1 MNYHGSVSNEEI
13 RTALQQ
19 THILAYPNVYPE
31 TACISVIEAM
41 SAGCVVVCPNLAVL
55 PETCANFAWMY
66 GFVQDKTE
74 HARKFAYVLK
84 DAIDNFW
91 EPSDQAGLGF
101 QKQYFDMHYDIETT
115 AKQWEMMLQTIKNNI
130 ERSKEQK
137 S

>member
-1 MNYHGSVSNEEI
+1 MNYHGTVSNDEI
-13 RTALQQ
+13 RSALQQ

-31 TACISVIEAM
+31 TGCISVIEAM
-41 SAGCVVVCPNLAVL
+41 SAGCIVVCPNLGVL

-84 DAIDNFW
+84 DAINNFW
-91 EPSDQAGLGF
+91 EPPVQSGLAF
-101 QKQYFDMHYDIETT
+101 QKQYYDMHYDIETT
-115 AKQWEMMLQTIKNNI
+115 AKQWIMMLETIKNNI
-130 ERSKEQK
+130 ENTKEKK

>member
-1 MNYHGSVSNEEI
+1 M
-13 RTALQQ
+13 
-19 THILAYPNVYPE
+19 
-31 TACISVIEAM
+31 
-41 SAGCVVVCPNLAVL
+41 
-55 PETCANFAWMY
+55 
-66 GFVQDKTE
+66 
-74 HARKFAYVLK
+74 LK

-91 EPSDQAGLGF
+91 EPSVQAGLGF